1 MLAPRLTE
9 LRLRLDALQQNT
21 ERPAGVKGWALGLMA
36 PAEVDLSF
44 PTISVLDREL
54 DRVGVHTLADA
65 HLLRKLGVR
74 KGRAGQLAEALAAR
88 AGEAL
93 EEFESRLRLVER
105 ARRAGE
111 TPAGARTTLERVFVQ
126 LARVVKVAD
135 VFAAAQAAEPTHFEI
150 LPRASHAWQ
159 GRAPASARMAIAE
172 FLAHRARENV
182 EDVLQKRRD
191 LDLAHEMLLRLGSD
205 HDRDRGVVL
214 RREVAEA
221 RERTR
226 SSAPVRSLEELV
238 KQLRHTARRSPGE
251 AYRSL
256 RGLYERAVE
265 AGNAPVAAAA
275 RAALEPMLSSSG
287 KMRAMMEQA
296 EHEALSRWFGE
307 SRRAGEGEA
316 GEAATG
322 LHEEEG
328 RKSRA
333 DDLLADLAFSL
344 DPEQLAAFELAA
356 GCARYFDVE
365 DSLSEEIVQV
375 DTRALKP
382 VPRRVPYPTQMMN
395 FETTGGLHEVHAFV
409 VTDPRMIVYDLAANR
424 QLVRAYLEEEPP
436 PKPKKM
442 KRTAVRVYVCDASG
456 SMHGARARFRDAIII
471 AELNNLRAKA
481 RRKEPFDPLYFSF
494 FNDSPTE
501 LARVDT
507 ASEATRQIE
516 KLFHHSPAEGQTDI
530 SLALMA
536 AFDSI
541 RAAQGRDP
549 YLARATVVLITD
561 GEDRVDMELIRRTRA
576 PMDSLQIALSFI
588 SLGEENHD
596 LKALVQEQRA
606 QGGRAFYHH
615 LSDEEIL
622 WARTEFDAPWRTLL
636 PPEAPETPD
645 ALEALWPHLEA
656 LEALATQRH
665 ALAAPVAVEAS
676 FDAFFPEQPP
686 AQVREAPGPEVAAR
700 VADILEALAEA
711 ASLAP
716 ADRRATESVVLLQH
730 LLGVYQLTP
739 ARYLAALAVG
749 NKAVQD
755 NLARVR
761 LLCRPFR

>member
-1 MLAPRLTE
+1 MLAPQLSQ
-9 LRLRLDALQQNT
+9 LRLRLDSLQQSAA
-21 ERPAGVKGWALGLMA
+21 RPAGVVGWALGLMA
-36 PAEVDLSF
+36 PGEVDLSF
-44 PTISVLDREL
+44 QTIEGLDREL

-65 HLLRKLGVR
+65 HLLRNLGVR
-74 KGRAGQLAEALAAR
+74 KGRAGKLAEALSAR
-88 AGEAL
+88 ADEAL
-93 EEFESRLRLVER
+93 EEFEERLRRLER
-105 ARRAGE
+105 AHRAGE
-111 TPAGARTTLERVFVQ
+111 MPPGAKTTLERAFVK

-135 VFAAAQAAEPTHFEI
+135 VFAAAPGTTPPPFEI
-150 LPRASHAWQ
+150 LPRTMHAWQ
-159 GRAPASARMAIAE
+159 GRAPTSARMAVAE
-172 FLAHRARENV
+172 FLAERARENV

-191 LDLAHEMLLRLGSD
+191 LDLAHEMLLRLGAE

-226 SSAPVRSLEELV
+226 SSPPVRSLDELV
-238 KQLRHTARRSPGE
+238 KQVRTTAKRSPGE

-265 AGNAPVAAAA
+265 AGDAQLASTA
-275 RAALEPMLSSSG
+275 RAALEPMLPSG
-287 KMRAMMEQA
+287 GQMRSMVERA
-296 EHEALSRWFGE
+296 ESDALARWFGE
-307 SRRAGEGEA
+307 SPRGPAGQVEEGLKE
-316 GEAATG
+316 
-322 LHEEEG
+322 EEEG
-328 RKSRA
+328 KKSRA
-333 DDLLADLAFSL
+333 DELLADLAFSL
-344 DPEQLAAFELAA
+344 DPEQMAAFELAA

-365 DSLSEEIVQV
+365 DALSEEIVEAN
-375 DTRALKP
+375 TRALRP
-382 VPRRVPYPTQMMN
+382 VPKRVPYPTQKMH
-395 FETTGGLHEVHAFV
+395 FETTGSLHEVHDFV
-409 VTDPRMIVYDLAANR
+409 VTDPRIIVYDMAANR
-424 QLVRAYLEEEPP
+424 QLVRAYMEEEPP
-436 PKPKKM
+436 PKPKKL

-456 SMHGARARFRDAIII
+456 SMHGARARFRDAIVI

-481 RRKEPFDPLYFSF
+481 RRKQPFDPLYFSF

-507 ASEATRQIE
+507 ATEASRQIE
-516 KLFHHSPAEGQTDI
+516 KLFRHSPAEGQTDI
-530 SLALMA
+530 TLALMA

-561 GEDRVDMELIRRTRA
+561 GEDRVDLELIRRTRA
-576 PMDSLQIALSFI
+576 PVDSLNIALSFI
-588 SLGEENHD
+588 SLGEENLD
-596 LKALVQEQRA
+596 LKALVQEQRS

-615 LSDEEIL
+615 LSDEEIQ

-636 PPEAPETPD
+636 PPDVAETPES
-645 ALEALWPHLEA
+645 LEALWPHLEA
-656 LEALATQRH
+656 LEAMVLKRS
-665 ALAAPVAVEAS
+665 APTAQVAVEAS

-686 AQVREAPGPEVAAR
+686 AAPPRDAPGPDVAAR
-700 VADILEALAEA
+700 VTDILEALAEA

-749 NKAVQD
+749 GKPLQD

-761 LLCRPFR
+761 LLCRPFG

>member
-9 LRLRLDALQQNT
+9 LRLRLDSLQQSAA
-21 ERPAGVKGWALGLMA
+21 RPSGMVAWALGLMA
-36 PAEVDLSF
+36 PGEVDLAF
-44 PTISVLDREL
+44 PQIAALDKEL

-65 HLLRKLGVR
+65 HLLRSLGAR

-88 AGEAL
+88 ATEAL
-93 EEFESRLRLVER
+93 EEFEARLRQVER

-111 TPAGARTTLERVFVQ
+111 MPTGARTALERAFVQ

-135 VFAAAQAAEPTHFEI
+135 VFAAAPGVQPPAFEI
-150 LPRASHAWQ
+150 LPRRNHVWQ

-172 FLAHRARENV
+172 FLAERARENV
-182 EDVLQKRRD
+182 DDVIQKRRD
-191 LDLAHEMLLRLGSD
+191 LDLAHEVLLRLGAD

-226 SSAPVRSLEELV
+226 ASPAVRSLQELV
-238 KQLRHTARRSPGE
+238 KQVRHTARRSPGE
-251 AYRSL
+251 AYQSL
-256 RGLYERAVE
+256 KGLYERAVE
-265 AGNAPVAAAA
+265 AGDAQLASAA
-275 RAALEPMLSSSG
+275 RAALEPMLPSAG
-287 KMRAMMEQA
+287 KLRTLVEQA
-296 EHEALSRWFGE
+296 ERHEMSRWFGE
-307 SRRAGEGEA
+307 KPRLRDGEV
-316 GEAATG
+316 
-322 LHEEEG
+322 EEG
-328 RKSRA
+328 LQEQPEKKSRA

-344 DPEQLAAFELAA
+344 NPEQLAAFELAA

-365 DSLSEEIVQV
+365 DSLSEEIAQV
-375 DTRALKP
+375 DTQAIRP
-382 VPRRVPYPTQMMN
+382 VPKRVPYPTQKMH
-395 FETTGGLHEVHAFV
+395 FEMTSSLHEVHDFV
-409 VTDPRMIVYDLAANR
+409 VSDPRMIVYDMAANR
-424 QLVRAYLEEEPP
+424 QLVRAYMEEEPP
-436 PKPKKM
+436 PKPKKL
-442 KRTAVRVYVCDASG
+442 KKTAVRVYVLDASG
-456 SMHGARARFRDAIII
+456 SMHGARARFRDALLI

-481 RRKEPFDPLYFSF
+481 RQGLPFDPLYYSF

-507 ASEATRQIE
+507 ATEATRHIE
-516 KLFHHSPAEGQTDI
+516 KLFRHSPAEGQTDI

-549 YLARATVVLITD
+549 YLARATVVLVTD

-576 PMDSLQIALSFI
+576 PMDSLTIALSFI
-588 SLGEENHD
+588 SLGEENTD
-596 LKALVQEQRA
+596 LRALVQEQRS

-615 LSDEEIL
+615 LSDEEIQ

-636 PPEAPETPD
+636 PPEAPDSPEN
-645 ALEALWPHLEA
+645 LEALWPHLEA
-656 LEALATQRH
+656 LESMASKRSAGAST
-665 ALAAPVAVEAS
+665 VAVEAS
-676 FDAFFPEQPP
+676 FDALFPDQPQ
-686 AQVREAPGPEVAAR
+686 AQSREAVGQDVLAR
-700 VADILEALAEA
+700 VADILDALAEA

-716 ADRRATESVVLLQH
+716 ADRRPTESVVLLQH

-739 ARYLAALAVG
+739 ARYLTALAAG

-761 LLCRPFR
+761 LLCRPFG

>member
-9 LRLRLDALQQNT
+9 LRQRLDALQQNAA
-21 ERPAGVKGWALGLMA
+21 RPSGMVGWALGLTA
-36 PAEVDLSF
+36 PKDVELSF
-44 PTISVLDREL
+44 PTIAALDKEL

-65 HLLRKLGVR
+65 HLLRSLGVR
-74 KGRAGQLAEALAAR
+74 KGRAGQLAEALGDR
-88 AGEAL
+88 AGESL
-93 EEFESRLRLVER
+93 EEFETRLRQVER

-111 TPAGARTTLERVFVQ
+111 MPPGARTSLERAFVQ

-135 VFAAAQAAEPTHFEI
+135 VFASAPGAKPPPFEI
-150 LPRASHAWQ
+150 LPRRTFSWQ

-172 FLAHRARENV
+172 FLAERARENV
-182 EDVLQKRRD
+182 EDVIQKRRD

-226 SSAPVRSLEELV
+226 ASPTVRSLNELV
-238 KQLRHTARRSPGE
+238 KHVRHTARRSPGE
-251 AYRSL
+251 AYHSL
-256 RGLYERAVE
+256 KGLYERAVE
-265 AGNAPVAAAA
+265 AGDTQLAAAA
-275 RAALEPMLSSSG
+275 RSALEPMLPSNG
-287 KMRAMMEQA
+287 KTRAMVEQA
-296 EHEALSRWFGE
+296 ERQELTRWFGE
-307 SRRAGEGEA
+307 KPPVQDGEVDE
-316 GEAATG
+316 G
-322 LHEEEG
+322 LQE
-328 RKSRA
+328 KASKKARA
-333 DDLLADLAFSL
+333 DDILADLAFSL

-375 DTRALKP
+375 NTKALRP
-382 VPRRVPYPTQMMN
+382 VPRRVPYPTQMLS
-395 FETTGGLHEVHAFV
+395 FETTGSLHEVHNFV
-409 VTDPRMIVYDLAANR
+409 VTDPRLLVYDLAANR
-424 QLVRAYLEEEPP
+424 QTVRAYLEEEPP
-436 PKPKKM
+436 PQPKKM
-442 KRTAVRVYVCDASG
+442 KRTAVRVYVLDASG

-481 RRKEPFDPLYFSF
+481 RQGLPFDPLYFSF

-507 ASEATRQIE
+507 AAEATRQIE
-516 KLFHHSPAEGQTDI
+516 KLFRNSPAEGQTDI
-530 SLALMA
+530 TLALMA

-576 PMDSLQIALSFI
+576 PMDSLNIALSFI
-588 SLGEENHD
+588 SLGEENSD
-596 LKALVQEQRA
+596 LKSQVQEQRS

-615 LSDEEIL
+615 LSDEEIQ

-636 PPEAPETPD
+636 PHDAPETPD
-645 ALEALWPHLEA
+645 NLEALWPHLEA
-656 LEALATQRH
+656 LEAVASKRS
-665 ALAAPVAVEAS
+665 ASSSRVAVEAS
-676 FDAFFPEQPP
+676 FDAFFPEHPEPQK
-686 AQVREAPGPEVAAR
+686 REAVGQDVVAR
-700 VADILEALAEA
+700 VSDILDAIAEA

-730 LLGVYQLTP
+730 LLGIYQLTP

-749 NKAVQD
+749 GKSLEG

-761 LLCRPFR
+761 LLCRPFG

>member
-1 MLAPRLTE
+1 MSLLAPKLTE
-9 LRLRLDALQQNT
+9 LRLRLDSLQQSAA
-21 ERPAGVKGWALGLMA
+21 RPSGVVGWALGLMA
-36 PAEVDLSF
+36 PGEVDLSF
-44 PTISVLDREL
+44 PTIQTLDREL

-65 HLLRKLGVR
+65 HLLRNLGVR
-74 KGRAGQLAEALAAR
+74 KGRAGKLAEALAER

-93 EEFESRLRLVER
+93 DEFEERLRRVER
-105 ARRAGE
+105 AHRAGE
-111 TPAGARTTLERVFVQ
+111 MPAGAKTTLERAFVQ

-135 VFAAAQAAEPTHFEI
+135 VFASAPGAVPPPFEI
-150 LPRASHAWQ
+150 LPRTLHAWQ
-159 GRAPASARMAIAE
+159 GRAPASARMAVAE
-172 FLAHRARENV
+172 FLADRARENV
-182 EDVLQKRRD
+182 DDVLQKRRD
-191 LDLAHEMLLRLGSD
+191 LDLAHEMLLRLGAE

-214 RREVAEA
+214 RREVVEA

-226 SSAPVRSLEELV
+226 ASAPVRSLEELV
-238 KQLRHTARRSPGE
+238 KQVRSTAQRSPGE

-265 AGNAPVAAAA
+265 AGDAKLASTA
-275 RAALEPMLSSSG
+275 RAAIEPMLPSDG
-287 KMRAMMEQA
+287 QMRSMVERAENDAM
-296 EHEALSRWFGE
+296 SRWFGE
-307 SRRAGEGEA
+307 SPRAQ
-316 GEAATG
+316 TG
-322 LHEEEG
+322 TAEEG
-328 RKSRA
+328 LKEEDDKKSRA
-333 DDLLADLAFSL
+333 DELLADLAFSL

-365 DSLSEEIVQV
+365 DALSEEIVEV
-375 DTRALKP
+375 NTRALRP
-382 VPRRVPYPTQMMN
+382 VPKRVPYPTQKMH
-395 FETTGGLHEVHAFV
+395 FETTGSLHEVHEFV
-409 VTDPRMIVYDLAANR
+409 VTDPRMIVYDMAANR
-424 QLVRAYLEEEPP
+424 QLVRAYMEEEPP
-436 PKPKKM
+436 PKSKKM

-456 SMHGARARFRDAIII
+456 SMHGARARFRDAIVI

-481 RRKEPFDPLYFSF
+481 RKKQPFDPLYFSF

-507 ASEATRQIE
+507 ATEASRQIE
-516 KLFHHSPAEGQTDI
+516 KLFRHSPAEGQTDI
-530 SLALMA
+530 TLALMA

-561 GEDRVDMELIRRTRA
+561 GEDRVDLELIRRTRA
-576 PMDSLQIALSFI
+576 PVDSLTIALSFI
-588 SLGEENHD
+588 SLGEENLD
-596 LKALVQEQRA
+596 LKALVQEQRS

-615 LSDEEIL
+615 LSDEEIQ

-636 PPEAPETPD
+636 PPDVAETPD
-645 ALEALWPHLEA
+645 SLDALWPHLEA
-656 LEALATQRH
+656 LEAMVVKRSAP
-665 ALAAPVAVEAS
+665 AAQVAVEAS

-686 AQVREAPGPEVAAR
+686 ATPPRDAPGAEVAAR
-700 VADILEALAEA
+700 VTDILEALAEA

-749 NKAVQD
+749 GKPLQD

-761 LLCRPFR
+761 LLCRPFG